1 MLKVITVIGTRP
13 EIIRLSRIIPI
24 LDKYCDHTLVHT
36 GQNYDYELNQ
46 IFFDEL
52 QIRKPDTF
60 LNISNKSLGQA
71 IGDLII
77 KSEQLFNDVK
87 PNALLVL
94 GDTNS
99 SLVTIMSKRMKIPI
113 YHMEAGNR
121 CFDGNVPEE
130 INRKIVD
137 HVSDFNLVYTE
148 HARRNLLREGIHP
161 RFIYLTGSPMREII
175 DYNLQRIVSSDI
187 LNQLELKVGEYFLV
201 SLHREENVDNQKT
214 LQKLI
219 KLLEEIE
226 KIFKLKIIVS
236 THPRTNKRMDSLGF
250 NNKNK
255 NIHFLKPFGYFDYS
269 NLQLNSQCVLSD
281 SGTVSEESAILGFPA
296 ITLRNSMERPEA
308 LDSGT
313 ISLTSYDVE
322 EVIQNIKIAIQ
333 HHSENKKRITTIPHE
348 YQIKNTS
355 QIVLKLIMGTANISR
370 KWLNIDDFNRYDL

>member
-175 DYNLQRIVSSDI
+175 DYNLQRIISSDI

-226 KIFKLKIIVS
+226 KKFKLKIIVS
-236 THPRTNKRMDSLGF
+236 THPRTNKRMDSVGF

>member
-175 DYNLQRIVSSDI
+175 DYNLQRIISSDI

-226 KIFKLKIIVS
+226 KKFKLKIIVS
-236 THPRTNKRMDSLGF
+236 THPRTNKRMNSVGF

>member
-175 DYNLQRIVSSDI
+175 DYNLQRIISSDI

-236 THPRTNKRMDSLGF
+236 THPRTNKRMDSVGF